1 MINIL
6 FMILLF
12 LTSFSIIMI
21 LNGPTIWNRLL
32 GLNLVSTKIIIL
44 MILFAVM
51 FDLSYVLDIAI
62 AYTLLG
68 FIGII
73 FIARFVRRREKI

>member
-1 MINIL
+1 MLRLL
-6 FMILLF
+6 FMILL
-12 LTSFSIIMI
+12 LLSISSIAMI
-21 LNGPTIWNRLL
+21 LNDSNVWNRLL

-44 MILFAVM
+44 IILYAVI
-51 FDLSYVLDIAI
+51 FDLSYMLDIAI

-73 FIARFVRRREKI
+73 FIARFVR

>member
-1 MINIL
+1 MINTL

-12 LTSFSIIMI
+12 LTSFSIVII

-32 GLNLVSTKIIIL
+32 GLNLVSTKIISL

-73 FIARFVRRREKI
+73 FIARFVR